1 MIQSDLCAE
10 GYGGVLHEGLA
21 SAEGAAW
28 VINPTD
34 ETIAELLT
42 LSREQQPAMPTPV
55 RLLAASDS
63 LQRTADDFPRA
74 SRAADLVSEG
84 HLELR
89 ALPSAPHHSLLL
101 TERAVVSFVEC
112 DGQVAGLTTT
122 REDLVTSTRET
133 YVDRWERAEEFTLR
147 TPPLSEVRQT
157 LASEF
162 GPVVAGEFD
171 RALAALDRHRQPA
184 SGDDPVDGVSLA
196 LLVAANNRELLYDI
210 SRWGESVRLASK
222 ATFSR
227 GKKRLE
233 DADLLDT
240 EKVPIDVGRPRLR
253 LVPADP
259 LADADI
265 ESLVREARER
275 LS

>member
-10 GYGGVLHEGLA
+10 GYGGILREGLA
-21 SAEGAAW
+21 SAEGPAW

-34 ETIAELLT
+34 ETVAAFFT
-42 LSREQQPAMPTPV
+42 LSGEQQSAMPAPV
-55 RLLAASDS
+55 RLLAAPES
-63 LQRTADDFPRA
+63 LQRVAEDFPCA

-89 ALPSAPHHSLLL
+89 ALPSAPHHSLLV
-101 TERAVVSFVEC
+101 TRRAVVSFVEC

-122 REDLVTSTRET
+122 REDLVSSTRET
-133 YVDRWERAEEFTLR
+133 YTDRWERAEEFSLR

-162 GPVVAGEFD
+162 SPAVAGEFD
-171 RALAALDRHRQPA
+171 RAFAALDSHRRPGP
-184 SGDDPVDGVSLA
+184 GDDPVDGVALA

-227 GKKRLE
+227 EKKRLV

-259 LADADI
+259 LADTDI
-265 ESLVREARER
+265 EGLVGEARDR